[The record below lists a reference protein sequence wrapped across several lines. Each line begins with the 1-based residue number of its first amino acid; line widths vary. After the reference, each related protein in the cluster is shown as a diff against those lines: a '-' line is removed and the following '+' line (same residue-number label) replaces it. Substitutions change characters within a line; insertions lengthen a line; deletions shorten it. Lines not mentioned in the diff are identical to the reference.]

1 MECCMALTR
10 ASFLQYSA
18 APSPTMT
25 TGILLIV
32 LFAALAVAS
41 GRMRW
46 LSGLG
51 FTFTVLAFGA
61 AAFSFPA
68 WFIAPGGFEMKQI
81 IAPLVQLILLCMGMT
96 LTLAD
101 FTRVLSAPRAVV
113 IGAVLQYSIM
123 PLGGFAFARLF
134 GLEKEVAAGLIL
146 IGSCPGGVSSNV
158 ITYLAKGNVPLSV
171 TMTAVSTLLSPFI
184 TPFAMQWLAGAYVP
198 VEVGPM
204 MLSILKMI
212 IAPLAIGFAIRRFLP
227 RAADKLVGV
236 LPPLAML
243 SIALIVAITVA
254 TSRDDLLKVGLVLL
268 AASACHN
275 ATGYALGFG
284 AARLLGLD
292 ARDSRTMALEVGLQ
306 NGGMATGLAFN
317 VLHSPAAAL
326 AAATFGP
333 WSAITSSA
341 LASWWSRESP
351 SQNSSKTSIP

>member
-1 MECCMALTR
+1 M
-10 ASFLQYSA
+10 
-18 APSPTMT
+18 SPPL
-25 TGILLIV
+25 GISLILLFI
-32 LFAALAVAS
+32 ALAEAS
-41 GRMRW
+41 RRIRW
-46 LSGLG
+46 LEGLG
-51 FTFTVLAFGA
+51 FTFVVLAFGA
-61 AAFSFPA
+61 AAFTFPA
-68 WFIAPGGFEMKQI
+68 WFIAPGGFEMKQV

-146 IGSCPGGVSSNV
+146 IGCCPGGVSSNV

-184 TPFAMQWLAGAYVP
+184 TPFAMQWLAGSYVP
-198 VEVGPM
+198 VGVGPM

-227 RAADKLVGV
+227 RLADKFVRL

-254 TSRDDLLKVGLVLL
+254 MSRDDLLKVGLVLL

-275 ATGYALGFG
+275 ATGYALGYG

-292 ARDSRTMALEVGLQ
+292 GRDSRTVALEVGLQ

-317 VLHSPAAAL
+317 VLQSPAAAL
-326 AAATFGP
+326 GAAVFGP

-341 LASWWSRESP
+341 LASWWRREP
-351 SQNSSKTSIP
+351 KQASSS

>member
-1 MECCMALTR
+1 
-10 ASFLQYSA
+10 
-18 APSPTMT
+18 MT
-25 TGILLIV
+25 AGILFIV
-32 LFAALAVAS
+32 LFTALAVAA
-41 GRMRW
+41 GRVRW
-46 LSGLG
+46 LAGLG

-61 AAFSFPA
+61 AAFTFPA
-68 WFIAPGGFEMKQI
+68 WFIAPGGFEMKQV

-123 PLGGFAFARLF
+123 PLAGFTFAVLF
-134 GLEKEVAAGLIL
+134 GLPAEVAAGLIL
-146 IGSCPGGVSSNV
+146 IGCCPGGVSSNV

-184 TPFAMQWLAGAYVP
+184 TPFAMQWLAGSYVP

-204 MLSILKMI
+204 MLSIFKMI

-227 RAADKLVGV
+227 RLADKLVRL
-236 LPPLAML
+236 LPPLAMF

-254 TSRDDLLKVGLVLL
+254 MSRDDLLKVGLVLL

-275 ATGYALGFG
+275 AAGYALGYG
-284 AARLLGLD
+284 TGRLLGLD
-292 ARDSRTMALEVGLQ
+292 TRDCRTVALEVGLQ

-341 LASWWSRESP
+341 LASWWSK
-351 SQNSSKTSIP
+351 NANKT

>member
-1 MECCMALTR
+1 
-10 ASFLQYSA
+10 
-18 APSPTMT
+18 MT
-25 TGILLIV
+25 TGILFIF
-32 LFAALAVAS
+32 LFASLAVAS
-41 GRMRW
+41 GRGMW
-46 LSGLG
+46 LRGLG

-61 AAFSFPA
+61 AAFTFPA
-68 WFIAPGGFEMKQI
+68 WFIAPGGFEMKTAI
-81 IAPLVQLILLCMGMT
+81 TPLVQLILLCMGMT

-101 FTRVLSAPRAVV
+101 FRRVLSTPRAVV
-113 IGAVLQYSIM
+113 IGAALQYSIM
-123 PLGGFAFARLF
+123 PLAGFAFARLF
-134 GLEKEVAAGLIL
+134 GLETEVAAGLIL

-171 TMTAVSTLLSPFI
+171 TMTAVSTLLSPFV

-198 VEVGPM
+198 VEVLPM

-227 RAADKLVGV
+227 RVADKLVRV

-254 TSRDDLLKVGLVLL
+254 ISRDDLVKVGLVLL

-275 ATGYALGFG
+275 AAGYALGYS

-326 AAATFGP
+326 GAAVFGP

-341 LASWWSRESP
+341 LASWWRRHSV
-351 SQNSSKTSIP
+351 NSKHT